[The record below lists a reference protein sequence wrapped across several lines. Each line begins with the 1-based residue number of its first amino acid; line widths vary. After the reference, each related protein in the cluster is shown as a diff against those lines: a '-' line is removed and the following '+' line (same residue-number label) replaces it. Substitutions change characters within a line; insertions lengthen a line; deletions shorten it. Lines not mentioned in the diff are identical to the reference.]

1 MGLFSLAYSIGA
13 TSQVDEEE
21 ARVFFEEFQELV
33 KDIDAVGIF
42 THNATLALPM
52 FIPGFGVAWG
62 FFAAWSTGY
71 AFSSLVT
78 TIPELANIPPLAI
91 LYLSP
96 FGIMELVA
104 YFLGIS
110 RSFILI
116 RMILKKVNLRPAVRG
131 TTIEIGVMVAL
142 LFAGAFI
149 EFYMISMVEEAGFEM
164 PLLE

>member
-13 TSQVDEEE
+13 ASQVDEEE
-21 ARVFFEEFQELV
+21 ALAFFEEFQELV

-42 THNATLALPM
+42 THNTTLALPM
-52 FIPGFGVAWG
+52 FIPGFGIAWG

-71 AFSSLVT
+71 AFASIAT
-78 TIPELANIPPLAI
+78 TVPELGNIPPLAL

-104 YFLGIS
+104 YSLGIS

-116 RMILKKVNLRPAVRG
+116 RMILKKIDLKPTLKN
-131 TTIEIGVMVAL
+131 TSIEIGIMIAL
-142 LFAGAFI
+142 LLAGGFL
-149 EFYMISMVEEAGFEM
+149 EFYMITATAEAGFEM